1 MYLLLYLAMFM
12 LDDVIVFVIAMKTAE
27 LTGISTKYAR
37 NAHLIGGILMI
48 LLGILMI
55 LKPAWLLLNFG

>member
-1 MYLLLYLAMFM
+1 MFM
-12 LDDVIVFVIAMKTAE
+12 LDDIIVFVIAMKTAE

-55 LKPAWLLLNFG
+55 LKPAWLMLNFG